1 MARVLRDLGFV
12 ALLLA
17 MATVL
22 SARLSASD
30 AVVSERSRPE
40 SQVGAGALSERP
52 VILLAQKGAA
62 KKKKGA
68 AKTDT
73 TGDSSPA
80 AAEKTTGS
88 DSGLKFSRDIAPILV
103 GNCIGC
109 HNPERK
115 RGKFDL
121 TTFEKLMGGSDVEK
135 VIEPGKP
142 DESHLVLRLRGEE
155 TPKMPQGNNNILSE
169 EAIAKIESWVKA
181 GARLDAGI
189 DPKAPLKS
197 YAPTPEQLRAAE
209 LKKLPA
215 GERDKMVTTVA
226 QWRWKQAS
234 PKTTPE
240 VTSGTHFLLF
250 STLPKDRAAAVIKG
264 MDTAYAQLRTIL
276 SRPGEPALDW
286 PEKTSLF
293 VFNDHISLVEFAR
306 TLENRE
312 LEASDTGTAN
322 FGTQEPYIAVVDPL
336 GGREEPPAVGTKAVA
351 VAADR
356 RRGGR
361 QRAERGRDAGRADGD
376 GGPQEREE
384 YAELALPGRRRLLR
398 RRARPEEH
406 LRAAASERGG
416 QPVQARLALAGQR
429 RAGRTAQDRRHP
441 RHRLRLRRLD
451 HAPSPG
457 AALLPRLCA
466 GHDRS
471 KEDRSSTT
479 CFKTSSA
486 CSARTSS
493 TPRASGSTHY
503 GSTR

>member
-1 MARVLRDLGFV
+1 M
-12 ALLLA
+12 
-17 MATVL
+17 
-22 SARLSASD
+22 
-30 AVVSERSRPE
+30 
-40 SQVGAGALSERP
+40 GAGAPAERP

-68 AKTDT
+68 AKAET

-155 TPKMPQGNNNILSE
+155 TPKMPQGNNNVLSE
-169 EAIAKIESWVKA
+169 EAIAKVESWVKA
-181 GARLDAGI
+181 GAKLDAGI

-197 YAPTPEQLRAAE
+197 YAATPDQLRAAE
-209 LKKLPA
+209 LRKLPA
-215 GERDKMVTTVA
+215 GERDKLVMTTA
-226 QWRWKQAS
+226 NARWKQAS
-234 PKTTPE
+234 PKNTPE

-250 STLPKDRAAAVIKG
+250 STLPKDRAVAVIKG

-276 SRPGEPALDW
+276 SRQGEPALDW
-286 PEKTSLF
+286 PVKTTLL

-306 TLENRE
+306 TVENRE

-336 GGREEPPAVGTKAVA
+336 GGREEPPASARKAARSKRSDDEAGGNERSVAGMLAEQMAMGVLKNEKTTPSWLCLGVGAYF
-351 VAADR
+351 AA
-356 RRGGR
+356 
-361 QRAERGRDAGRADGD
+361 
-376 GGPQEREE
+376 
-384 YAELALPGRRRLLR
+384 ALDPKSTYVH
-398 RRARPEEH
+398 H
-406 LRAAASERGG
+406 LRTAAASEYKQGWPSRANDALGG
-416 QPVQARLALAGQR
+416 QLKTDDTRAIGYAFVDWITHHPQARRSFPAFVQGMILEGGPKLDDVLQNVFGLLR
-429 RAGRTAQDRRHP
+429 QDF
-441 RHRLRLRRLD
+441 LY
-451 HAPSPG
+451 
-457 AALLPRLCA
+457 
-466 GHDRS
+466 
-471 KEDRSSTT
+471 ST
-479 CFKTSSA
+479 
-486 CSARTSS
+486 
-493 TPRASGSTHY
+493 GEWVTHY
-503 GSTR
+503 GAAR